1 MKKLIK
7 YLALTFVT
15 VFALIAAV
23 LIYAKL
29 FVDPNDYREQIAS
42 QASQSIGRELVID
55 GDLSLS
61 VFPWI
66 GLEIGRVSIG
76 NAPGFDG
83 DFVTVDN
90 AGAAVRLLPLL
101 SGNLQISRI
110 VLDGLDARLQVK
122 ANGSNNWSDLGAA
135 DDADDRSGADAVA
148 DRGDGLQA
156 FSIEGIDISNGQV
169 SYLDQQSGQDITIS
183 EIKLSA
189 DNISSGQPFDLDA
202 GLLYNNAGE
211 NLAYRLQLDGRLQ
224 FDQDAGQL
232 DFEQLQLT
240 LADQGDDPLPALA
253 LTLSGMFNQPSESL
267 TLDPLTLEVGDL
279 QLSAT
284 AQGSSMLSAPAINGK
299 AELATFNPQRL
310 ANTFNIDL
318 PDLRSDDAL
327 RQASAELEFNG
338 TTERVQI
345 SKLQA
350 TLDES
355 TVDGRMTATLG
366 GSGNNYVFNLQLDR
380 INLDNYMPAAPAS
393 DEQLPPIDVELFRS
407 INARGEVGIG
417 QLTINQLDMSDIQ
430 VNIRADRSGWRF
442 QPISA
447 NFYDGKLAGGVA
459 IDASGSS
466 PMLGTSGNLDQ
477 VLAGAMLADMAGRD
491 LLSGVA
497 NFDSDLRMDINNP
510 QQTLSGELELG
521 INDGALKGVDIVGM
535 LRQGLSIADNL
546 SGGKIGG
553 AELLQARGDT
563 EFASLSGRFLA
574 DNGVISNDDFKLI
587 SPLLNVFGEGEINL
601 AADQID
607 YTVTASLLQAPEG
620 GVESRLGKMLG
631 KSIPIRIR
639 GSLSQPSYSIDPQ
652 LLLKVLAG
660 DRIQQQKGKLLDKL
674 RGDDDQATADGDKSA
689 RSTAADMLGGLLG
702 GNDKPADAES
712 GSDEQA
718 DTASTDEDK
727 PSDTDAA
734 NDSEQKE
741 QRESSTEAAAG
752 ALIKGLFKKKRPAD
766 AEAEDDSNG
775 DKDSSGGDNNSG

>member
-7 YLALTFVT
+7 FLAFAFVT
-15 VFALIAAV
+15 VFALVAAV

-42 QASQSIGRELVID
+42 QASKSIGRELVID

-83 DFVTVDN
+83 DFVTVNN

-110 VLDGLDARLQVK
+110 VLDGLDARLRVK

-189 DNISSGQPFDLDA
+189 DNISSGQPFDLDG

-327 RQASAELEFNG
+327 RQASAELEFNA
-338 TTERVQI
+338 TAERVQI
-345 SKLQA
+345 SQLQA

-366 GSGNNYVFNLQLDR
+366 GSGNNYVFNLQLDQ
-380 INLDNYMPAAPAS
+380 INLDDYMPAAPAS
-393 DEQLPPIDVELFRS
+393 DEPMPPIDVELFRS
-407 INARGEVGIG
+407 INARGEVGVG
-417 QLTINQLDMSDIQ
+417 QLSINQLDMTDIEVS
-430 VNIRADRSGWRF
+430 VNADRNGWRL
-442 QPISA
+442 QPITA
-447 NFYDGKLAGGVA
+447 NFYDGQLAGGVN

-466 PMLGTSGNLDQ
+466 PLLSTSGNLDQ
-477 VLAGAMLADMAGRD
+477 VLAGAMLADVAGRD

-510 QQTLSGELELG
+510 QQTLSGEVVLG
-521 INDGALKGVDIVGM
+521 INNGMLKGIDIVGM

-553 AELLQARGDT
+553 AELLRARGDT

-574 DNGVISNDDFKLI
+574 DNGVISNDDFKLV
-587 SPLLNVFGEGEINL
+587 SPLLNVLGAGVIDL

-620 GVESRLGKMLG
+620 GAESQLGKMLG

-660 DRIQQQKGKLLDKL
+660 DRIQQQKDKLLDKL
-674 RGDDDQATADGDKSA
+674 RGDDDDATADGDQSA

-702 GNDKPADAES
+702 GEDKPAES
-712 GSDEQA
+712 GTDEQA
-718 DTASTDEDK
+718 DAASADEDK

-734 NDSEQKE
+734 DDSEQKE
-741 QRESSTEAAAG
+741 QPESSTEAAAG

-766 AEAEDDSNG
+766 AEAEDDNNG
-775 DKDSSGGDNNSG
+775 DEDSSGDNNSG